1 MAERASVAS
10 QPSPQPQAAVAPPAL
25 LVQRKCACGSRG
37 GGGTCASCAADKDRD
52 DRVQRRARGPAPAS
66 PGATPSVRQA
76 LASPGR
82 PLSTDTRAS
91 LEPLFAADF
100 SRVRVHADETAARS
114 ARDIAA
120 DAYTVGHDIVFARG
134 RFAPETRDG
143 RALLAHEL
151 THVVQQRA
159 GLSPRLS
166 DGPAGEAHER
176 EADAMGERA
185 AALPAARAF
194 IAEDDAPSLAPGQ
207 LRRADFLAR
216 LRPALCRAADAELAR
231 VGQDSR
237 GCPYLERAFAQ
248 FDTQSAAQLERTMRR
263 FAPRSARADSAD
275 QAIALVAARVAEG
288 VRRWA
293 TTGELPDLPE
303 GMTLDLPGGMFGGL
317 LGRASGLLGGL
328 SRLFFKAAPGAP
340 APAPSASA
348 APVSALPA
356 GTPLAPSVRE
366 RFSGALGHPLPEVRV
381 HTGAE
386 AAALN
391 ARFGSRAF
399 TLGRHVAF
407 GPGEYQPG
415 TPAGDALLAHE
426 LAHVVQQGRDVDA
439 ATLPG
444 AQLPSP
450 GDASLEADA
459 DEAATGAVLSIWGRT
474 ARGLRELRRQT
485 GPRLKSGLKLQMS
498 NCGGGGQAAAGR
510 TTTPTARAAAGV
522 TCPAPAAA
530 SEAAGE
536 TRSSSRPDAQAQA
549 IITAATAESTP
560 IADRAVALVTAILCR
575 YYPTQLD
582 KVEGVEYRQGQQG
595 LETQSVGRGASARG
609 HIFVGDNFVGLTNTR
624 LFSRQVLSVG
634 HELQHIDQYRGGLAG
649 ENRGTERE
657 FLARAWTALQ
667 DEPPGTGRMP
677 DAVRR
682 ATIDQALECYYCLTA
697 EQQRT
702 YEDRRDALLTR
713 RATVNGTRG
722 NDPTDPPTACPP
734 RGCRQ

>member
-1 MAERASVAS
+1 MSERAA
-10 QPSPQPQAAVAPPAL
+10 PQASSAQPPVPAAPAL
-25 LVQRKCACGSRG
+25 LLQRKCACGG
-37 GGGTCASCAADKDRD
+37 QGGGTCAACAQEDERK
-52 DRVQRRARGPAPAS
+52 RVQRRASGPAPAP
-66 PGATPSVRQA
+66 PGVTPSVRQA

-82 PLSTDTRAS
+82 PLSSDTRTS

-100 SRVRVHADETAARS
+100 SRVRVHDDEAAARS

-120 DAYTVGHDIVFARG
+120 DAYTVGHDVVFARG
-134 RFAPETRDG
+134 RFAPETRAG

-159 GLSPRLS
+159 GLSPRLT
-166 DGPAGEAHER
+166 DGPASEAHER
-176 EADAMGERA
+176 EADAMAERA
-185 AALPAARAF
+185 TAAPAVAAF

-207 LRRADFLAR
+207 LRRGTFLAR

-237 GCPYLERAFAQ
+237 DCPYLERAFAQ
-248 FDTQSAAQLERTMRR
+248 FETQSAAQLERTMRR
-263 FAPRSARADSAD
+263 FAPRSARASSAD
-275 QAIALVAARVAEG
+275 EAITLVAARVAQG
-288 VRRWA
+288 VRQWA
-293 TTGELPDLPE
+293 TTGRLPELPE
-303 GMTLDLPGGMFGGL
+303 GLTLDLPGGMFGGL
-317 LGRASGLLGGL
+317 LGGLLGGASGLLGGL

-340 APAPSASA
+340 APSAST
-348 APVSALPA
+348 APASALPA
-356 GTPLAPSVRE
+356 GAPLAPAVRE
-366 RFSGALGHPLPEVRV
+366 TFSGALGHALPDVRV
-381 HTGAE
+381 HTGGE
-386 AAALN
+386 ATALN

-399 TLGRHVAF
+399 TLGRHIAF

-415 TPAGDALLAHE
+415 TPVGDALLAHE

-444 AQLPSP
+444 AQLPSA

-485 GPRLKSGLKLQMS
+485 GPRLRSGLKLQMS
-498 NCGGGGQAAAGR
+498 SCGGGGQAAAGR

-522 TCPAPAAA
+522 TCPAAPAV
-530 SEAAGE
+530 SETAGE
-536 TRSSSRPDAQAQA
+536 TRPSRPDAQAQA

-560 IADRAVALVTAILCR
+560 IADRAGALVTAILCR
-575 YYPTQLD
+575 YYPTQID
-582 KVEGVEYRQGQQG
+582 KVEGVTYRQSQSG

-609 HIFVGDNFVGLTNTR
+609 HIYVGDNFVGLTNER

-634 HELQHIDQYRGGLAG
+634 HELQHIDQYRSGLAG
-649 ENRGTERE
+649 EDRGTERE
-657 FLARAWTALQ
+657 FLARTWTSLR
-667 DEPPGTGRMP
+667 DELPGTGRMP

-682 ATIDQALECYYCLTA
+682 DTIDKALECYYCLTA
-697 EQQRT
+697 DQQRT
-702 YEDRRDALLTR
+702 YQDRKDALLAR